1 MKYVI
6 MFALLMPLSV
16 FANDGSDNS
25 QIHVQNVAGDE
36 SPSPALNLS
45 DDASDSLL
53 WTYPTLTYPVRGSYL
68 VGTYYP
74 YYFGTYYYPYSLA
87 YPSDFYGVP
96 CHGHF
101 MGMHKHHMHMHKD
114 MDK

>member
-1 MKYVI
+1 MKYI
-6 MFALLMPLSV
+6 MMLALLMPLSV
-16 FANDGSDNS
+16 FANLDENDNS
-25 QIHVQNVAGDE
+25 QPQVQNVAGDDN
-36 SPSPALNLS
+36 PSPALNLS
-45 DDASDSLL
+45 DNASDSLL
-53 WTYPTLTYPVRGSYL
+53 WTYPTLTYPARGSYL

-101 MGMHKHHMHMHKD
+101 MGMHKHHMHKD